1 MRKKTNITPQESPVK
16 EYIKEQSKPSIRKDK
31 IYQDF
36 NDNFWIMNTK
46 SKVSIGNQLF
56 YNGDQYSPQE
66 RKEVRMRGQ
75 QPLVLNETQRL
86 VDNLLGMHSKIMT
99 DTICVGRNHNNDQA
113 CSFLNY
119 IIKWIEQINNLKQ
132 TENAV
137 FKDGVIKGAGWVEMM
152 WDKMNGRWGYPS
164 IEKTQ
169 KEEIYHGLFTKPD
182 ASDADNNLIQERA
195 NVLDNFFSYTYSL
208 SWYLVDPTAY
218 NTTIQ
223 SIKKNLNGYYLL
235 AQSGGA
241 GQNTSGVQESVFDPR
256 QEVQESVFNPAG
268 IGTATPSG
276 ASRSPYFNLDY
287 YLDNLTIETAYS
299 AKIESGGP
307 MAYKNISFTVSEPNG
322 LTLPL
327 NLYRAV
333 NEVYNQ
339 RIRTSSDSNNFIN
352 YASGMYCMVIRFYGY
367 NEQGQLV
374 QPITDN
380 VVGSTDPNAAVEK
393 FIFYQQTSLSYS
405 VGSRLTEY
413 KITGAAPSTR
423 IGFSSDRGSIPFNMQ
438 FTGNTVK
445 DILVGQ
451 IQQQT
456 ASQAAG
462 DQTRNGAP
470 IKSSPP
476 VKVGDLS
483 MREQAAI
490 AAGTDPN
497 TVNDQG
503 MAFGG
508 GGL

>member
-182 ASDADNNLIQERA
+182 ASDADFIARLQYVRRTKLISMFPDYKGEIQKAGYGDLAMLHDYINKYHQWQYWDYMYPTMGSNLRLKRDQDILPFIKHYEKVA
-195 NVLDNFFSYTYSL
+195 VYK
-208 SWYLVDPTAY
+208 YLVSNDLTQIPTDY
-218 NTTIQ
+218 ER
-223 SIKKNLNGYYLL
+223 Y
-235 AQSGGA
+235 
-241 GQNTSGVQESVFDPR
+241 FDT
-256 QEVQESVFNPAG
+256 EKEAM
-268 IGTATPSG
+268 
-276 ASRSPYFNLDY
+276 DY
-287 YLDNLTIETAYS
+287 YRGVMDGYIE
-299 AKIESGGP
+299 EG
-307 MAYKNISFTVSEPNG
+307 KNTFGIDGEALIKV
-322 LTLPL
+322 
-327 NLYRAV
+327 
-333 NEVYNQ
+333 
-339 RIRTSSDSNNFIN
+339 
-352 YASGMYCMVIRFYGY
+352 
-367 NEQGQLV
+367 EQ
-374 QPITDN
+374 ITDTN
-380 VVGSTDPNAAVEK
+380 
-393 FIFYQQTSLSYS
+393 IIQT
-405 VGSRLTEY
+405 
-413 KITGAAPSTR
+413 IM
-423 IGFSSDRGSIPFNMQ
+423 I
-438 FTGNTVK
+438 
-445 DILVGQ
+445 
-451 IQQQT
+451 
-456 ASQAAG
+456 G
-462 DQTRNGAP
+462 DQL
-470 IKSSPP
+470 IS
-476 VKVGDLS
+476 
-483 MREQAAI
+483 
-490 AAGTDPN
+490 
-497 TVNDQG
+497 
-503 MAFGG
+503 
-508 GGL
+508 